1 MNVMLN
7 HLHGKA
13 NVYEAEYRIRTKD
26 GKYKWYYDRGRI
38 TQYDDEGKPVLLA
51 GIVFD
56 ITEKK
61 EMEIDLKEKNELLAE
76 QATTDGLTKLS
87 NHRTIIEQLK
97 SEIVNANRKNNPLS
111 VAIFDIDNFKKVNDT
126 KGHVFG
132 DKVLVDVADLIN
144 KSIRKVDFAGRY
156 GGEEFMVIFTNTDN
170 DMAAKISERVRI
182 AVEEY
187 TFVDG
192 LKITI
197 SGGVKQYSGEI
208 LADFIHSA
216 DINLYEAKKRGKNQ
230 IVY

>member
-1 MNVMLN
+1 MKYADYSKKQLLDRIEELEILNNELLTEKEQETKLEYAWTGNLGQWYWNIKTNAVTFNPLKVTALGYDKSEIPEQVTYQFFTDKLHPEDHEKTMNVMLN

-97 SEIVNANRKNNPLS
+97 SEIDKN
-111 VAIFDIDNFKKVNDT
+111 
-126 KGHVFG
+126 
-132 DKVLVDVADLIN
+132 
-144 KSIRKVDFAGRY
+144 IRL
-156 GGEEFMVIFTNTDN
+156 N
-170 DMAAKISERVRI
+170 
-182 AVEEY
+182 
-187 TFVDG
+187 
-192 LKITI
+192 
-197 SGGVKQYSGEI
+197 
-208 LADFIHSA
+208 
-216 DINLYEAKKRGKNQ
+216 
-230 IVY
+230 